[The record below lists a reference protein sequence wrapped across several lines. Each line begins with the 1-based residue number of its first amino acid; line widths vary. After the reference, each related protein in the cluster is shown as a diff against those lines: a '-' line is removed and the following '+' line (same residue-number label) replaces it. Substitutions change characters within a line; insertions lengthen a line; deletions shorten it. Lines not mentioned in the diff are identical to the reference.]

1 MNIAFIIPTLGNGGA
16 ERVMSY
22 LTHALPN
29 NYKKF
34 IFTYDISSQD
44 YIYEGEI
51 VKLNV
56 DFKHTIS
63 SNPLKKVYSYFKR
76 VHELKKAKIK
86 YSIDLAISFLGD
98 ANIPNILSRGKEKVI
113 ISVRNFKT
121 HELHH
126 KIPRLEKIGILA
138 LYNKADKIIAVSKEI
153 KNDLIHKFGLK
164 EEKIDVIYNLYDIE
178 KIQQNS
184 REQVEEEFIGT
195 DDAPIIISAGRL
207 CPQKGFSNLLYAFS
221 LVLSKHPKAKL
232 IIMGRG
238 HLEETL
244 KKQAQELSITPNVL
258 FLNFQENPFKLIK
271 NANVYVLSSH
281 FEGFPNILVEA
292 MICGTPVIATDCQS
306 GPKEI
311 LTTSSDIEDKVS
323 NISFEEYGILVPV
336 CSNKPN
342 REGSTKINKS
352 ETILANAITTLL
364 EDNDR
369 ASQYSKKGLTRAK
382 EFSID
387 RIIDNWK
394 DIIYTTTKNN
404 SEK

>member
-22 LTHALPN
+22 LTHALPKDFN
-29 NYKKF
+29 KF

-51 VKLNV
+51 IKLNV

-63 SNPLKKVYSYFKR
+63 SNPFKKVYSYFKR
-76 VHELKKAKIK
+76 VQELKKAKK
-86 YSIDLAISFLGD
+86 KHNIDLAISFLGD
-98 ANIPNILSRGKEKVI
+98 ANIPNILSRGSEKVI

-126 KIPRLEKIGILA
+126 KIPRIEKIGILT
-138 LYNKADKIIAVSKEI
+138 LYNRADKIIAVSKEI
-153 KNDLIHKFGLK
+153 KSDLIQNFKLK
-164 EEKIDVIYNLYDIE
+164 EDKIDVIYNLYDIK
-178 KIQQNS
+178 KIQQRS
-184 REQVEEEFIGT
+184 LEPVEEEFIGT
-195 DDAPIIISAGRL
+195 EEAPIIISAGRL
-207 CPQKGFSNLLYAFS
+207 CPQKGFSNLIRVFS
-221 LVLSKHPKAKL
+221 SVHSKYHKARL

-238 HLEETL
+238 ELETTL
-244 KKQAQELSITPNVL
+244 KQQVKELNISSNVL

-271 NANVYVLSSH
+271 NASVFVLSSH

-311 LTTSSDIEDKVS
+311 LTTSKDIENKVTT
-323 NISFEEYGILVPV
+323 ISLEEYGVLVPV
-336 CSNKPN
+336 CNNNLNKNYNAPL
-342 REGSTKINKS
+342 EKS
-352 ETILANAITTLL
+352 EALLQEAVVTLL
-364 EDNDR
+364 ENRELMSD
-369 ASQYSKKGLTRAK
+369 YSRKGIERAK

-387 RIIDNWK
+387 RIINDWK
-394 DIIYTTTKNN
+394 DIIYTATK
-404 SEK
+404 K